1 MSEIEA
7 FRNLKDISFIE
18 DISIDSLKQ
27 EAVAVYQQKY
37 QEITGEKI
45 TLYPADPMRILINTY
60 VLQLYQGYQF
70 LERAAKQNFL
80 RYSYGAYLDHFG
92 ALLGVKR
99 LQS

>member
-1 MSEIEA
+1 MSEIET

-60 VLQLYQGYQF
+60 AVIATNGHF
-70 LERAAKQNFL
+70 L
-80 RYSYGAYLDHFG
+80 S
-92 ALLGVKR
+92 R
-99 LQS
+99 LSIPISSIST